1 MLRQILHKTGQNLL
15 PRMIQ
20 RSVATS
26 SVQKEIFKVQSA
38 EEFDKKVKKSDK
50 VVIVDFFAT

>member
-1 MLRQILHKTGQNLL
+1 MLRTILQKTGQNVL
-15 PRMIQ
+15 PRMAQ

-26 SVQKEIFKVQSA
+26 SVKKEIFNVQSS
-38 EEFDKKVKKSDK
+38 EDFDKKVKKSDK